1 MILAL
6 IIITT
11 IAGALLA
18 LYLQSRRRLDD
29 TVRALADARTDLAR
43 LEERLRNATT
53 EQTRLNAE
61 AEERFRNLAS
71 RVLVSNS
78 ELLREQ
84 NSRRLAEVLAPMKS
98 DLDQFRRLVVE
109 RYDREAGERLSLG
122 ERIKDLVQLNHTIGQ
137 ETRRLTDALKGNAKV
152 QGDWGE
158 MILDNILERSGFR
171 RGVDYSVQET
181 VTGEGGNRLRPD
193 VVISYTE
200 GRKLVIDS
208 KVSIQDYLAMLN
220 AETDDSRERHARAH
234 IASVKSHI
242 AELARKSYQDVVGAA
257 HIDFVLMFI
266 PHEGAYLAAM
276 NLDNTLWQT
285 AYDNRVLIISPTHL
299 MSVIKLVEQMWRH
312 DKQNRNAQEIARQ
325 AGAMLDKLR
334 GFVDDLDR
342 IDTSLNAAR
351 TAWNNAFA
359 KLSTGPGNL
368 IARAQKISKLGASSK
383 KELPDRYLDVSGADT
398 PLPADD
404 E

>member
-1 MILAL
+1 MVISAIILAVV
-6 IIITT
+6 
-11 IAGALLA
+11 AAVFMG
-18 LYLQSRRRLDD
+18 LYLLSRRD
-29 TVRALADARTDLAR
+29 LAARESSLAEARTELAR
-43 LEERLRNATT
+43 LQERLSNLTADHA
-53 EQTRLNAE
+53 RLSAE
-61 AEERFRNLAS
+61 AEERFRNLAG

-84 NSRRLAEVLAPMKS
+84 NRRGLAEVIEPMKS
-98 DLDQFRRLVVE
+98 DLERFRQLVVE
-109 RYDREAGERLSLG
+109 RYEREAGERLSLG
-122 ERIKDLVQLNHTIGQ
+122 DRIKDLVQLNHAIGQ

-171 RGVDYSVQET
+171 RGQDYTVQET
-181 VTGEGGNRLRPD
+181 VAGEQGQRLRPD

-220 AETDDSRERHARAH
+220 ADTEECRERHARAH
-234 IASVKSHI
+234 VASVKSHI
-242 AELARKSYQDVVGAA
+242 AELARKSYQDAVGAA
-257 HIDFVLMFI
+257 KIDFVLMFI

-312 DKQNRNAQEIARQ
+312 EKQNRNAQEIARQ

-334 GFVDDLDR
+334 GFVDDMDR
-342 IDTSLNAAR
+342 IDASLNNAR
-351 TAWNNAFA
+351 AAWNSAFA
-359 KLSTGPGNL
+359 KLSTGPGNM
-368 IARAQKISKLGASSK
+368 IARAQKIASLGARSK
-383 KELPDRYLDVSGADT
+383 KELPDRYVDVSGS
-398 PLPADD
+398 DD
-404 E
+404 PVEN

>member
-1 MILAL
+1 MLMVISAIILAVV
-6 IIITT
+6 
-11 IAGALLA
+11 AAVFMG
-18 LYLQSRRRLDD
+18 LYLLSRRD
-29 TVRALADARTDLAR
+29 LAARESSLAEARTELAR
-43 LEERLRNATT
+43 LQERLSNLTADHA
-53 EQTRLNAE
+53 QLSAE
-61 AEERFRNLAS
+61 AEERFRNLAG

-84 NSRRLAEVLAPMKS
+84 NRRGLAEVIEPMKS
-98 DLDQFRRLVVE
+98 DLERFRQLVVE
-109 RYDREAGERLSLG
+109 RYEREAGERLSLG
-122 ERIKDLVQLNHTIGQ
+122 DRIKDLVQLNHAIGQ

-171 RGVDYSVQET
+171 RGQDYTVQET
-181 VTGEGGNRLRPD
+181 VAGEQGQRLRPD

-220 AETDDSRERHARAH
+220 ADTEECRERHARAH
-234 IASVKSHI
+234 VASVKSHI
-242 AELARKSYQDVVGAA
+242 AELARKSYQDAVGAA
-257 HIDFVLMFI
+257 KIDFVLMFI

-312 DKQNRNAQEIARQ
+312 EKQNRNAQEIARQ

-334 GFVDDLDR
+334 GFVDDMDC
-342 IDTSLNAAR
+342 IDASLNNAR
-351 TAWNNAFA
+351 AAWNSAFA
-359 KLSTGPGNL
+359 KLSTGPGNM
-368 IARAQKISKLGASSK
+368 IARAQKIASLGARSK
-383 KELPDRYLDVSGADT
+383 KELPDRYVDVSGS
-398 PLPADD
+398 DD
-404 E
+404 PVES

>member
-1 MILAL
+1 MVISAIILAVV
-6 IIITT
+6 
-11 IAGALLA
+11 AAVFMG
-18 LYLQSRRRLDD
+18 LYLLSRRD
-29 TVRALADARTDLAR
+29 LAARESSLAEARTELAR
-43 LEERLRNATT
+43 LQERLSNLTADHA
-53 EQTRLNAE
+53 QLSAE
-61 AEERFRNLAS
+61 AEERFRNLAG

-84 NSRRLAEVLAPMKS
+84 NRRGLAEVIEPMKS
-98 DLDQFRRLVVE
+98 DLERFRQLVVE
-109 RYDREAGERLSLG
+109 RYEREAGERLSLG
-122 ERIKDLVQLNHTIGQ
+122 DRIKDLVQLNHAIGQ

-171 RGVDYSVQET
+171 RGQDYTVQET
-181 VTGEGGNRLRPD
+181 VAGEQGQRLRPD

-220 AETDDSRERHARAH
+220 ADTEECRERHARAH
-234 IASVKSHI
+234 VASVKSHI
-242 AELARKSYQDVVGAA
+242 AELARKSYQDAVGAA
-257 HIDFVLMFI
+257 KIDFVLMFI

-312 DKQNRNAQEIARQ
+312 EKQNRNAQEIARQ

-334 GFVDDLDR
+334 GFVDDMDC
-342 IDTSLNAAR
+342 IDASLNNAR
-351 TAWNNAFA
+351 AAWNSAFA
-359 KLSTGPGNL
+359 KLSTGPGNM
-368 IARAQKISKLGASSK
+368 IARAQKIASLGARSK
-383 KELPDRYLDVSGADT
+383 KELPDRYVDVSGS
-398 PLPADD
+398 DD
-404 E
+404 PVES

>member
-1 MILAL
+1 MLMVISAIILAVV
-6 IIITT
+6 
-11 IAGALLA
+11 AAVFMG
-18 LYLQSRRRLDD
+18 LYLLSRRD
-29 TVRALADARTDLAR
+29 LAARESSLAEARTELAR
-43 LEERLRNATT
+43 LQERLSNLTADHA
-53 EQTRLNAE
+53 RLSAE
-61 AEERFRNLAS
+61 AEERFRNLAG

-84 NSRRLAEVLAPMKS
+84 NRRGLAEVIEPMKS
-98 DLDQFRRLVVE
+98 DLERFRQLVVE
-109 RYDREAGERLSLG
+109 RYEREAGERLSLG
-122 ERIKDLVQLNHTIGQ
+122 DRIKDLVQLNHAIGQ

-171 RGVDYSVQET
+171 RGQDYTVQET
-181 VTGEGGNRLRPD
+181 VAGEQGQRLRPD

-220 AETDDSRERHARAH
+220 ADTEECRERHARAH
-234 IASVKSHI
+234 VASVKSHI
-242 AELARKSYQDVVGAA
+242 AELARKSYQDAVGAA
-257 HIDFVLMFI
+257 KIDFVLMFI

-312 DKQNRNAQEIARQ
+312 EKQNRNAQEIARQ

-334 GFVDDLDR
+334 GFVDDMDR
-342 IDTSLNAAR
+342 IDASLNNAR
-351 TAWNNAFA
+351 AAWNSAFA
-359 KLSTGPGNL
+359 KLSTGPGNM
-368 IARAQKISKLGASSK
+368 IARAQKIASLGARSK
-383 KELPDRYLDVSGADT
+383 KELPDRYVDVSGS
-398 PLPADD
+398 DD
-404 E
+404 PVES

>member
-1 MILAL
+1 MLMVISAIILAVV
-6 IIITT
+6 
-11 IAGALLA
+11 AAVFMG
-18 LYLQSRRRLDD
+18 LYLLSRRD
-29 TVRALADARTDLAR
+29 LAARESSLAEARTELAR
-43 LEERLRNATT
+43 LQERLSNLTADHA
-53 EQTRLNAE
+53 QLSAE
-61 AEERFRNLAS
+61 AEERFRNLAG

-84 NSRRLAEVLAPMKS
+84 NRRGLAEVIEPMKS
-98 DLDQFRRLVVE
+98 DLERFRQLVVE
-109 RYDREAGERLSLG
+109 RYEREAGERLSLG
-122 ERIKDLVQLNHTIGQ
+122 DRIKDLVQLNHAIGQ

-171 RGVDYSVQET
+171 RGQDYTVQET
-181 VTGEGGNRLRPD
+181 VAGEQGQRLRPD

-220 AETDDSRERHARAH
+220 ADTEECRERHARAH
-234 IASVKSHI
+234 VASVKSHI
-242 AELARKSYQDVVGAA
+242 AELARKSYQDAVGAA
-257 HIDFVLMFI
+257 KIDFVLMFI

-312 DKQNRNAQEIARQ
+312 EKQNRNAQEIARQ

-334 GFVDDLDR
+334 GFVDDMDR
-342 IDTSLNAAR
+342 IDASLNNAR
-351 TAWNNAFA
+351 AAWNSAFA
-359 KLSTGPGNL
+359 KLSTGPGNM
-368 IARAQKISKLGASSK
+368 IARAQKIASLGARSK
-383 KELPDRYLDVSGADT
+383 KELPDRYVDVSGS
-398 PLPADD
+398 DD
-404 E
+404 PVES